1 MRAEDPNR
9 QERGQ
14 VRDFPKA
21 TLIDTSAW
29 ILALRKGIS
38 SRATDQVDRRIADN
52 RAATAGIIILEL
64 LSGAR
69 SEREYQELKEDL
81 RALIQLET
89 TSKTWERASL
99 LAYELKRKGL
109 AVPATDVLIMT
120 VAVENGCSLL
130 HADHHFDLMAGV
142 GMGLPPSEAISLL
155 KEGPR

>member
-14 VRDFPKA
+14 GGDFPKA

-38 SRATDQVDRRIADN
+38 SRVTDEVDRRIADN

-64 LSGAR
+64 LSGTR
-69 SEREYQELKEDL
+69 TEREYQELKEDL

-89 TSKTWERASL
+89 TSKTWEKASH
-99 LAYELKRKGL
+99 LAYELKQKGL
-109 AVPATDVLIMT
+109 TVPATDVLIMT

-130 HADHHFDLMAGV
+130 HADHHFDLMVGV
-142 GMGLPPSEAISLL
+142 RMGLPPSEVISLL